1 MRDQEEELHQLKE
14 YISIS
19 NDEFIQLS
27 LIVMENEKIQK
38 ITEFLDT
45 KESESLDTLRSLN
58 TKTSLPYS
66 NFSLLKHIY
75 VRYFHTYLSSPIRLR
90 KNVIGINPSK
100 NTRQH
105 VEKRHSS
112 RNSGVKTRTIEEYRT
127 LKNLHSNDSKPA
139 TQGAMNDDD
148 DDDEEEEE
156 DEHWE
161 HMKNWITQHDQ
172 QANWIYDHTIC
183 QFQHLSA
190 RDNLD
195 PHLQIDPFQRREADY
210 IPYGYTGPMPDGY
223 EYRFHTTPDGPH

>member
-1 MRDQEEELHQLKE
+1 
-14 YISIS
+14 
-19 NDEFIQLS
+19 
-27 LIVMENEKIQK
+27 MENEKIQK

-127 LKNLHSNDSKPA
+127 LKNLHSNDSKTFFA
-139 TQGAMNDDD
+139 QHGLTEKFYASFEFKDHRFRTNHSFMG
-148 DDDEEEEE
+148 